1 MTNHGPSPTRHS
13 LLRLRSD
20 GGKVEMVELFFDLV
34 FVFAITQL
42 SHGLL
47 AELSWDNTL
56 RSGTL
61 LLAVWWV
68 WICTSWATN
77 WLDPNRP
84 PVRSMLFVLM
94 LVGLVLSASIPEA
107 FGSAQDDKG
116 WAFALAYVLMQVG
129 RTLFTLWAV
138 RGERQ
143 NLVRNFQR
151 ILVWMLLSGVCWLA
165 GGWSDGPARLAWWG
179 LALLI
184 DFAAPWC
191 FFWVPGLGRASL
203 QDWDVDG
210 GHLAERCALFVIIA
224 LGESLLVSGAT
235 FATHAWNVHSLL
247 AFVTTFAGTV
257 AMWWLYFAIGAEQ
270 GHHSIKHSEQAGRQA
285 RVAYTYMHILI
296 VAGIIVCAVADE
308 LVLAHPDH
316 ADNPALVAILGGP
329 ALYLLG
335 TALFKWVTASRAMP
349 PLSHIVGL
357 VLLGLLCIPASQHAF
372 SAMGLSAAT
381 ATVLWV
387 VAIWES
393 RSLRKK

>member
-1 MTNHGPSPTRHS
+1 MHPSPSQARHS

-47 AELSWDNTL
+47 AELSGTNTL
-56 RSGTL
+56 RIGVL

-107 FGSAQDDKG
+107 FGSTQDDKG

-165 GGWSDGPARLAWWG
+165 GGWSDSSARLAWWG
-179 LALLI
+179 LALMI

-191 FFWVPGLGRASL
+191 FYWVPGLGRASL

-235 FATHAWNVHSLL
+235 FATHAWNAHSLL

-335 TALFKWVTASRAMP
+335 TALFKWVTASRALP

-381 ATVLWV
+381 AAVLWV

>member
-1 MTNHGPSPTRHS
+1 MHPSPSQARHS

-47 AELSWDNTL
+47 AELSGTNTL
-56 RSGTL
+56 RIGVL

-68 WICTSWATN
+68 WICTSWITN

-165 GGWSDGPARLAWWG
+165 GGWSDSSARLAWWG
-179 LALLI
+179 LALMI

-191 FFWVPGLGRASL
+191 FYWVPGLGRASL

-235 FATHAWNVHSLL
+235 FATHAWNAHSLL

-270 GHHSIKHSEQAGRQA
+270 GHHSIKHSKQAGRQA

-316 ADNPALVAILGGP
+316 ADNPAMVAILGGP

-335 TALFKWVTASRAMP
+335 TALFKWVTASRALP

-381 ATVLWV
+381 AAVLWV

>member
-1 MTNHGPSPTRHS
+1 MHPSSAHPHRS
-13 LLRLRSD
+13 LLRNRQD
-20 GGKVEMVELFFDLV
+20 GGKVENVELFFDLV

-47 AELSWDNTL
+47 ADLGWDNAL
-56 RSGTL
+56 RIGVL

-68 WICTSWATN
+68 WIYTSWVTN
-77 WLDPNRP
+77 WLDPARA
-84 PVRSMLFVLM
+84 PVRTALFALM

-107 FGSAQDDKG
+107 FGDKG

-129 RTLFTLWAV
+129 RTLFFLWAV
-138 RGERQ
+138 REERAGM
-143 NLVRNFQR
+143 VRNFQR
-151 ILVWMLLSGVCWLA
+151 ILVWMGLAGMCWLA
-165 GGWSDGPARLAWWG
+165 GGWSEGAARLAWWA
-179 LALLI
+179 LALAL
-184 DFAAPWC
+184 DTTGPLV
-191 FFWVPGLGRASL
+191 FFWVPGLGRSTL

-210 GHLAERCALFVIIA
+210 GHMAERCSLFVIIA

-235 FATHAWNVHSLL
+235 FATHAWDSINLQ
-247 AFVTTFAGTV
+247 AFLTTFAGTV
-257 AMWWLYFAIGAEQ
+257 AMWWLYFAIGEKQ
-270 GHHSIKHSEQAGRQA
+270 GHHSIVHAKEAGRQA

-308 LVLAHPDH
+308 LVLAHPAH
-316 ADNPALVAILGGP
+316 AENPAMVAILGGP

-335 TALFKWVTASRAMP
+335 TALFKWVTASRILP
-349 PLSHIVGL
+349 PLSHLVGL

-381 ATVLWV
+381 AAVLWV

>member
-1 MTNHGPSPTRHS
+1 MHPSPSQARHS

-47 AELSWDNTL
+47 AELSGTNTL
-56 RSGTL
+56 RIGVL

-77 WLDPNRP
+77 WLDPNGP

-107 FGSAQDDKG
+107 FGSTQDDKG

-165 GGWSDGPARLAWWG
+165 GGWSDSSARLAWWG
-179 LALLI
+179 LALMI

-191 FFWVPGLGRASL
+191 FYWVPGLGRASL

-235 FATHAWNVHSLL
+235 FATHAWNAHSLL

-316 ADNPALVAILGGP
+316 ADNPAMVAILGGP

-335 TALFKWVTASRAMP
+335 TALFKWVTASRALP

-381 ATVLWV
+381 AAVLWV

>member
-1 MTNHGPSPTRHS
+1 MHPSPSQARHS

-47 AELSWDNTL
+47 AELSGTNTL
-56 RSGTL
+56 RIGIL

-68 WICTSWATN
+68 WICTSWITN

-84 PVRSMLFVLM
+84 PVRSMLFVLI

-107 FGSAQDDKG
+107 FGSTQDDKG

-165 GGWSDGPARLAWWG
+165 GGWSDSSARLAWWG
-179 LALLI
+179 LALMI

-191 FFWVPGLGRASL
+191 FYWVPGLGRASL

-235 FATHAWNVHSLL
+235 FATHAWNALCLL

-308 LVLAHPDH
+308 LVLAHPAH

-335 TALFKWVTASRAMP
+335 TALFKWVTASRALP

-381 ATVLWV
+381 AAVLWV

>member
-1 MTNHGPSPTRHS
+1 MHPSPSQARHS

-47 AELSWDNTL
+47 AELSVTNTL
-56 RSGTL
+56 RIGVL

-107 FGSAQDDKG
+107 FGSTQDDKG

-165 GGWSDGPARLAWWG
+165 GGWSDSSARLAWWG
-179 LALLI
+179 LALMI

-191 FFWVPGLGRASL
+191 FYWVPGLGRASL

-235 FATHAWNVHSLL
+235 FATHAWNAHSLL

-316 ADNPALVAILGGP
+316 ADNPAMVAILGGP

-335 TALFKWVTASRAMP
+335 TALFKWVTASRALP

-381 ATVLWV
+381 AAVLWV

>member
-1 MTNHGPSPTRHS
+1 MHPSLSPAHRS

-47 AELSWDNTL
+47 AELSWTNAL
-56 RSGTL
+56 RIGTL

-94 LVGLVLSASIPEA
+94 LAGLLLSASIPGA
-107 FGSAQDDKG
+107 FADKG

-129 RTLFTLWAV
+129 RSLFTLWAV

-143 NLVRNFQR
+143 SLVRNYQR

-165 GGWSDGPARLAWWG
+165 GGWSEGATRLAWWG

-184 DFAAPWC
+184 DYAGPWC
-191 FFWVPGLGRASL
+191 FFWVPGLGRASV

-210 GHLAERCALFVIIA
+210 SHFAERCALFVIIA
-224 LGESLLVSGAT
+224 LGESLLVSGTT
-235 FATHAWNVHSLL
+235 FATHAWDGINLL
-247 AFVTTFAGTV
+247 AFATTFAGTV
-257 AMWWLYFAIGAEQ
+257 AMWWLYFAIGEKQ
-270 GHHSIKHSEQAGRQA
+270 GHHSIVHSKEAGRQA

-335 TALFKWVTASRAMP
+335 TALFKWVTATRAYP
-349 PLSHIVGL
+349 PLSHAVGL
-357 VLLGLLCIPASQHAF
+357 LLLGLLCIPASQHAF

-381 ATVLWV
+381 AAVLWV

>member
-1 MTNHGPSPTRHS
+1 MHPSPSQARHS

-47 AELSWDNTL
+47 AELSGTNTL
-56 RSGTL
+56 RIGIL

-68 WICTSWATN
+68 WICTSWITN

-107 FGSAQDDKG
+107 FGSTQDDKG

-165 GGWSDGPARLAWWG
+165 GGWSDSSARLAWWG
-179 LALLI
+179 LALMI

-191 FFWVPGLGRASL
+191 FYWVPGLGRASL

-235 FATHAWNVHSLL
+235 FATHAWNAHSLL

-335 TALFKWVTASRAMP
+335 TALFKWVTASRALP

-381 ATVLWV
+381 AAVLWV

>member
-1 MTNHGPSPTRHS
+1 MHPSPSQARHS

-47 AELSWDNTL
+47 AELSGTNTL
-56 RSGTL
+56 RIGVL

-151 ILVWMLLSGVCWLA
+151 IIGVE
-165 GGWSDGPARLAWWG
+165 ARQQVLEET
-179 LALLI
+179 
-184 DFAAPWC
+184 
-191 FFWVPGLGRASL
+191 GRL
-203 QDWDVDG
+203 
-210 GHLAERCALFVIIA
+210 
-224 LGESLLVSGAT
+224 
-235 FATHAWNVHSLL
+235 
-247 AFVTTFAGTV
+247 
-257 AMWWLYFAIGAEQ
+257 
-270 GHHSIKHSEQAGRQA
+270 
-285 RVAYTYMHILI
+285 
-296 VAGIIVCAVADE
+296 
-308 LVLAHPDH
+308 PD
-316 ADNPALVAILGGP
+316 
-329 ALYLLG
+329 
-335 TALFKWVTASRAMP
+335 
-349 PLSHIVGL
+349 
-357 VLLGLLCIPASQHAF
+357 
-372 SAMGLSAAT
+372 
-381 ATVLWV
+381 V
-387 VAIWES
+387 VAACIGGAPS
-393 RSLRKK
+393 ITTGGAIRNSPATGSCRDTTPLM

>member
-1 MTNHGPSPTRHS
+1 MHPSPSQARHS

-47 AELSWDNTL
+47 AELSGTNTL
-56 RSGTL
+56 RIGVL

-107 FGSAQDDKG
+107 FGSTQDDKG

-165 GGWSDGPARLAWWG
+165 GGWSDSSARLAWWG
-179 LALLI
+179 LALMI

-191 FFWVPGLGRASL
+191 FYWVPGLGRASL

-235 FATHAWNVHSLL
+235 FATHAWNAHSLL

-270 GHHSIKHSEQAGRQA
+270 GHHSIKHSKQAGRQA

-316 ADNPALVAILGGP
+316 ADNPAMVAILGGP

-335 TALFKWVTASRAMP
+335 TALFKWVTASRALP

-381 ATVLWV
+381 AAVLWV

>member
-1 MTNHGPSPTRHS
+1 MHPSPSQAHRR
-13 LLRLRSD
+13 LLRNRHD

-47 AELSWDNTL
+47 AELGWDNAL
-56 RSGTL
+56 RIGVL

-94 LVGLVLSASIPEA
+94 LVGLLLSASIPGA
-107 FGSAQDDKG
+107 FTDKG
-116 WAFALAYVLMQVG
+116 WAFALAYVGMQVG

-143 NLVRNFQR
+143 SLVRNFQR
-151 ILVWMLLSGVCWLA
+151 ILAWALLSGACWLA
-165 GGWSDGPARLAWWG
+165 GGWSDGSTRLAWWA

-191 FFWVPGLGRASL
+191 FYMVPGLGRSSL

-210 GHLAERCALFVIIA
+210 SHMAERCALFVIIA

-235 FATHAWNVHSLL
+235 FATHAWNGINLL
-247 AFVTTFAGTV
+247 AFITTFAGTV

-270 GHHSIKHSEQAGRQA
+270 GHHSIVHSKEAGRQA

-308 LVLAHPDH
+308 LVLAHPAH
-316 ADNPALVAILGGP
+316 ADNPAMVAILGGP

-335 TALFKWVTASRAMP
+335 TALFKWVTATRAYP
-349 PLSHIVGL
+349 PLSHAVGL
-357 VLLGLLCIPASQHAF
+357 VLLGLLCIPASQHAL

-381 ATVLWV
+381 AAVLWV

>member
-1 MTNHGPSPTRHS
+1 MHPSPSQARHS

-47 AELSWDNTL
+47 AELSGTNTL
-56 RSGTL
+56 RIGIL

-68 WICTSWATN
+68 WICTSWITN

-107 FGSAQDDKG
+107 FGSTQDDKG

-165 GGWSDGPARLAWWG
+165 GGWSDSSARLAWWG
-179 LALLI
+179 LALMI

-191 FFWVPGLGRASL
+191 FYWVPGLGRASL

-235 FATHAWNVHSLL
+235 FATHAWNAHSLL

-316 ADNPALVAILGGP
+316 ADNPAMVAILGGP

-335 TALFKWVTASRAMP
+335 TALFKWVTASRALP

-381 ATVLWV
+381 AAVLWV

>member
-1 MTNHGPSPTRHS
+1 MHPSPSQARHS

-47 AELSWDNTL
+47 AELSGTNTL
-56 RSGTL
+56 RIGVL

-68 WICTSWATN
+68 WICTSWITN
-77 WLDPNRP
+77 WLDPNHP

-107 FGSAQDDKG
+107 FGSTQDDKG

-165 GGWSDGPARLAWWG
+165 GGWSDSSARLAWWG
-179 LALLI
+179 LALMI

-191 FFWVPGLGRASL
+191 FYWVPGLGRASL

-235 FATHAWNVHSLL
+235 FATHAWNAHSLL

-335 TALFKWVTASRAMP
+335 TALFKWVTASRALP

-381 ATVLWV
+381 AAVLWV